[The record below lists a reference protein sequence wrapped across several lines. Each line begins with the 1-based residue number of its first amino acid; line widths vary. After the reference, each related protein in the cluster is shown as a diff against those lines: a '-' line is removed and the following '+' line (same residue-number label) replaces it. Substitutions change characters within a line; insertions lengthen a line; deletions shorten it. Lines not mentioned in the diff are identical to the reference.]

1 MNTTEEFYDFDAV
14 IPRKGTDS
22 VKWDFIP
29 AGDDSVRDDLL
40 PLWIADM
47 DFPCARPIIDALRD
61 RVDGQIFGYSMAY
74 SESYL
79 DAVTGWFK
87 TRAGWEIDPAAI
99 KVAPGIVP
107 ALGVLIRTLTDAGDG
122 VIIQSPVYYPFS
134 QLIRK
139 NNRKLVNNP
148 LIEEDGR
155 YRMDF
160 DDLEAKAKAPE
171 TKLLLLCNPH
181 NPVGRLWT
189 REELSRLADI
199 CLKNNVL
206 IISDDIHCDLV
217 RDPSGYTPLSTVNS
231 DQRIITC
238 TAASKT
244 FNLAG
249 LQISN
254 IVINDPEIQNLWEE
268 EIVGRCGIMGVGAM
282 GIVATRAAYTQGLT
296 WLDQV
301 NAYISDNLRYVEQFV
316 AERLP
321 KARFR
326 MPEGTYFA
334 WIDFREYGY
343 SAEQLEKTMVFRA
356 KVALDEGYI
365 FGKEG
370 SGFERINTACPR
382 SVLRDCLERMEKAL
396 S

>member
-1 MNTTEEFYDFDAV
+1 MNTKERYDFDTV
-14 IPRKGTDS
+14 IPRRDTDS

-29 AGDDSVRDDLL
+29 AGDDSVKKDLL

-47 DFPCARPIIDALRD
+47 DFPCARPIVDALRD
-61 RVDGQIFGYSMAY
+61 RVDKQIFGYSMAY

-87 TRAGWEIDPAAI
+87 GHGNWEIDPDAI

-107 ALGVLIRTLTDAGDG
+107 ALGVLIRALTEAGDG
-122 VIIQSPVYYPFS
+122 VIIQSPVYHPFS
-134 QLIRK
+134 QLIVK
-139 NNRKLVNNP
+139 NNRKLVNNS

-160 DDLEAKAKAPE
+160 DDLEAKAKDKD

-189 REELSRLADI
+189 REELARLADI
-199 CLKNNVL
+199 CLKNDVL
-206 IISDDIHCDLV
+206 IVSDDIHCDLV
-217 RDPSGYTPLSTVNS
+217 RDPSAYIPLSTVNS
-231 DQRIITC
+231 DERIITC

-254 IVINDPEIQNLWEE
+254 IVINDPKIRELWEE
-268 EIVGRCGIMGVGAM
+268 EIVGRCGIMGVGTM
-282 GIVATRAAYTQGLT
+282 GIVATRAAYTQGQP

-301 NAYISDNLRYVEQFV
+301 NAYISDNLHYVEQFV

-321 KARFR
+321 KARYR
-326 MPEGTYFA
+326 VPEGTYFA
-334 WIDFREYGY
+334 WIDFREYGF
-343 SAEQLEKTMVFRA
+343 SAEQLEEAMVFRA
-356 KVALDEGYI
+356 KVALDEGHI
-365 FGKEG
+365 FGDEG
-370 SGFERINTACPR
+370 SGFERINVACPR
-382 SVLRDCLERMEKAL
+382 SILRDCLERMEKAL